1 MNNETRKLLPLL
13 HSYNLI
19 SMIYR
24 RQNTHSNYSTE
35 NRRQLL
41 GEILSWWGLW
51 QRWLGWTV
59 WSACLLYWH
68 HQQEESVCC
77 A

>member
-41 GEILSWWGLW
+41 GEILS
-51 QRWLGWTV
+51 
-59 WSACLLYWH
+59 
-68 HQQEESVCC
+68 
-77 A
+77 